1 NPLYVDFDDEDK
13 PAEGSDETNK
23 LEAKLKE
30 AEAKKDAPG
39 GFVSKDGHI
48 QIIVLR
54 TTFEAGAASKGEKVV
69 DEVQDA
75 IADTEAEVG
84 TGVTIGLTGDVI
96 SGLAEHDALLK
107 GMLRAAVLT
116 SLFVALGMILSYRS
130 VRGVAALLWALAV
143 GTAATFAYTK
153 LAIGYLNV
161 ASAFLSSIVV
171 GNGINFGIIV
181 LARHFEEKR
190 HGKSGVEAIAGAL
203 GGTITGTLAAAL
215 TATVAYGALVA
226 TNFKGFK
233 HFGLIGGVGM
243 ILCWIAAYTV
253 LPAALAVLE
262 RRGYRTRK
270 EPMLGRVLAAIT

>member
-1 NPLYVDFDDEDK
+1 LQ
-13 PAEGSDETNK
+13 
-23 LEAKLKE
+23 AKLKE
-30 AEAKKDAPG
+30 AEAKKDAAG
-39 GFVSKDGHI
+39 GFVSKDGRM
-48 QIIVLR
+48 QLIVVR
-54 TTFEAGAASKGEKVV
+54 TTSDAGAASKAKKVV
-69 DEVQDA
+69 AEVETA
-75 IADTEAEVG
+75 IADTEAETG

-116 SLFVALGMILSYRS
+116 SLFVALGMILYYRT

-143 GTAATFAYTK
+143 GTIATFAYTK

-181 LARHFEEKR
+181 LARHLEEHR
-190 HGKSGVEAIAGAL
+190 RGRTGVEALAGTI
-203 GGTITGTLAAAL
+203 GGTFTGTLAAAL
-215 TATVAYGALVA
+215 TAMVAYGALVA
-226 TNFKGFK
+226 TNFKGFL
-233 HFGLIGGVGM
+233 HFGIIGGVGM
-243 ILCWIAAYTV
+243 LLCWIAAYTV